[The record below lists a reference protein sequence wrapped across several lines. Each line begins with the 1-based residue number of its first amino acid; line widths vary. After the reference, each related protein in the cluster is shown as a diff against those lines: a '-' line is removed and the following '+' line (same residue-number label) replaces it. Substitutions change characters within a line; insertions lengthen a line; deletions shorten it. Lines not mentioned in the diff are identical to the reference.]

1 MTTVLS
7 KLIFNN
13 EYVVILNKDNEAIG
27 LDKVTGIVGRV
38 ILLKNGN
45 KYNES
50 DLVSR
55 TDGTKIAPYY
65 SLVAHRNLTNWEK
78 ENKIKK
84 FRHRILFKLFKE
96 FSLRFTFDTCSKIA
110 QEKSNLT
117 PMKYVITPNELEQ
130 VVSEKVAE
138 LYKGEYYDRE
148 PVQN

>member
-1 MTTVLS
+1 M
-7 KLIFNN
+7 
-13 EYVVILNKDNEAIG
+13 
-27 LDKVTGIVGRV
+27 
-38 ILLKNGN
+38 
-45 KYNES
+45 
-50 DLVSR
+50 
-55 TDGTKIAPYY
+55 
-65 SLVAHRNLTNWEK
+65 
-78 ENKIKK
+78 
-84 FRHRILFKLFKE
+84 FKLFKE